1 MQAPAE
7 PRPLP
12 LFDRLGIVLPWEP
25 RQPRPRQPRRTATQ
39 PPEQFH
45 LRVGVVP
52 IAEWHDAPRP
62 PVVRPTSPAEWEDL
76 LEAEGMPAEL
86 DTYHRELPKAP
97 DIAEWI
103 ATRVALEEAEPEPEV
118 EDHRRVPWEELVR
131 VARPALLKA
140 LSTLTPAGRAAVQD
154 LLAGLRPVDIAR
166 KRHVSKP
173 TVTIMLRR
181 ARARLAAVLIP
192 IGGPATVH

>member
-1 MQAPAE
+1 MQAQAAPS
-7 PRPLP
+7 PLP
-12 LFDRLGIVLPWEP
+12 LFERFGITLPWEP
-25 RQPRPRQPRRTATQ
+25 PQPRARRPRRAAVP
-39 PPEQFH
+39 PPEQFY

-52 IAEWHDAPRP
+52 IAEWHDAPKP
-62 PVVRPTSPAEWEDL
+62 PVVRPTSPDEWEHL
-76 LEAEGMPAEL
+76 LAAEGMPAEL
-86 DTYHRELPKAP
+86 DAHHRELPKAP

-118 EDHRRVPWEELVR
+118 EDHSRIPWEELVR
-131 VARPALLKA
+131 VARPALLEA
-140 LSTLTPAGRAAVQD
+140 LETLTPDQRAAVQA
-154 LLAGLRPVDIAR
+154 LLEGARPVDIAR

-192 IGGPATVH
+192 IGGAATVH